1 MKKNKQKLDETREY
15 FLCNLIKE
23 GFIPF
28 YSTSRKLDYLC
39 LFNDEFYT
47 VEIGNQNEYHKKF
60 GTNCTIEVIQLN
72 QKGNHNDYALYAGR
86 IVKK

>member
-1 MKKNKQKLDETREY
+1 MPKIKQKSDEVREY

-39 LFNDEFYT
+39 LFNDEFYIT
-47 VEIGNQNEYHKKF
+47 EIGDQNEYHKKF

-72 QKGNHNDYALYAGR
+72 QKGNHSDYALYAGR

>member
-1 MKKNKQKLDETREY
+1 
-15 FLCNLIKE
+15 
-23 GFIPF
+23 
-28 YSTSRKLDYLC
+28 
-39 LFNDEFYT
+39 

-72 QKGNHNDYALYAGR
+72 QKGNFNDYALYAGR